1 MGHRFIRKARFLSLC
16 SLALMLAVP
25 PPALSQDGTIMGVVE
40 GGRTLR
46 PISGAVVEI
55 VGTDRGALTDA
66 NGRFLFVGLP
76 GTQVTLRISML
87 GYRTIEETVRV
98 GDVDLRFQMT
108 EVAIELDQLIVTG
121 TPGGTQRRS
130 IGNVVTQVRAAEAV
144 EMAHVPNIQ
153 SLLNARAPNVVITP
167 ATGMVGSGAQ
177 IRVRGY
183 NSISLSNAPLLYVD
197 GVRADNAQSTGPTV
211 QAFGYSVVSRIN
223 DFNPDDIESIEI
235 IKGPAAATLYGTE
248 ASNGVIHIITKRGRE
263 GSAAWNMTVRQG
275 ANWFQNSVGRT
286 PTNYWRNPAT
296 NQVES
301 LNMARSEK
309 ERGTPLYRTGH
320 LQNYSLSLSGGSAE
334 VRYYVAGDWDSEEGV
349 QWDNRL
355 RRGSTRANLNFIPS
369 PTLDIAGSMGYSSG
383 RSYLSPEA
391 GGGGVS
397 WASYYSTPARNQ
409 GDIFPDPR
417 GARSWAP
424 EVYYER
430 TVYQDVNRFT
440 GSLQVNHRPIGWFH
454 QRLTIGVDDVRE
466 TNVSLFDKTPL
477 YLLWSP
483 TVRGSKSVGRRDI
496 RNQTIDYAGTF
507 QFALNPTVSSQSS
520 LGFQYYN
527 RSGEFVTATGSD
539 FAVPGLKVINAAAET
554 FGYETYS
561 EAVTVGVY
569 AQQQFGWND
578 RLFVTAAIRADDHSA
593 FGEEF
598 DLVYYPKASVAW
610 VVSEEPFFDIPWV
623 STLRFRTAYGHA
635 GQQPGA
641 FDALRTYSPIP
652 GPGDVSTVT
661 PSSVGN
667 PNLGPER
674 SSEIEVGFEAG
685 FLDDRIGVDFGYYN
699 QKTRDAILL
708 RPTAPSTGFPG
719 SRFVNI
725 GELKNTG
732 FELMLEGTPVSSPRF
747 RWDATFSLARNDSE
761 VVRLTDDEDEIWV
774 SAFYGVK
781 HQVGYPL
788 GAWFH
793 RKVVSVE
800 FDANG
805 RFIRDSMMCDDGQG
819 GTTPC
824 YSGSSAVAPQV
835 YLGRSDPRHEG
846 TFSSTFT
853 LGERFRLYGLM
864 DFKTGFMKWDH
875 NTRIRCAL
883 FNICLEN
890 VQPLD
895 YVDSHPT
902 RLASYQAGP
911 AMGAEYTR
919 DAKFLRLRELS
930 VSYIVPSRYLERI
943 GAQRATVNLA
953 ARNIHYWSPWTGMD
967 PEAQFSG
974 ARGGYGPVEQN
985 HLPQLT
991 SIVTTI
997 NLNF

>member
-1 MGHRFIRKARFLSLC
+1 
-16 SLALMLAVP
+16 
-25 PPALSQDGTIMGVVE
+25 
-40 GGRTLR
+40 
-46 PISGAVVEI
+46 VVEI
-55 VGTDRGALTDA
+55 VGTDRGALTDG
-66 NGRFLFVGLP
+66 NGRFLFVNVP
-76 GTQVTLRISML
+76 GTQVTVRITMM
-87 GYRTIEETVRV
+87 GYRTLEETVRV
-98 GDVDLRFQMT
+98 GDVNLRFQLA
-108 EVAIELDQLIVTG
+108 EVAIEMDQIVVTG

-144 EMAHVPNIQ
+144 ELTHVPNIQ

-263 GSAAWNMTVRQG
+263 GGAAWNMTVRQG
-275 ANWFQNSVGRT
+275 ANWFQNSIGRT
-286 PTNYWRNPAT
+286 PTNHWRNPAT

-349 QWDNRL
+349 QWDNEL
-355 RRGSTRANLNFIPS
+355 RRGSARANLNFIPS

-383 RSYLSPEA
+383 RTHLSPEA

-397 WASYYSTPARNQ
+397 WATYYSTPARNQ

-417 GARSWAP
+417 GARSWSP

-430 TVYQDVNRFT
+430 TTYQDVNRFT
-440 GSLQVNHRPIGWFH
+440 GSLQINHRPVDWFH
-454 QRLTIGVDDVRE
+454 QRLTVGLDDVRE

-483 TVRGSKSVGRRDI
+483 TARGSKSVGRRDI
-496 RNQTIDYAGTF
+496 RNQTLDYAGTF
-507 QFALNPTVSSQSS
+507 QFALNSAISSNTSI
-520 LGFQYYN
+520 GAQYYN
-527 RSGEFVTATGSD
+527 RSGEFVTAEGSD
-539 FAVPGLKVINAAAET
+539 FAVPGLKVVNAAAET

-578 RLFVTAAIRADDHSA
+578 RLFVTAALRADDHSA

-598 DLVYYPKASVAW
+598 DMVYYPKVSGAW
-610 VVSEEPFFDIPWV
+610 VVSEESFFDIPWV
-623 STLRFRTAYGHA
+623 SALRLRTAYGQA

-641 FDALRTYSPIP
+641 FDALRTYAPIA
-652 GPGDVSTVT
+652 GPNDVSTVT

-667 PNLGPER
+667 ANLGPER
-674 SSEIEVGFEAG
+674 SSEIEVGFEVG
-685 FLDDRIGVDFGYYN
+685 FLDDRVGLDVGYYN
-699 QKTRDAILL
+699 QKTKDAILL

-732 FELMLEGTPVSSPRF
+732 FELVLQSTPVSMPRF

-761 VVRLTDDEDEIWV
+761 VVSLTEDEDEIWV
-774 SAFYGVK
+774 SAYYGVK

-805 RFIRDSMMCDDGQG
+805 RYIRSSMMCDDGQG
-819 GTTPC
+819 GTTAC
-824 YSGSSAVAPQV
+824 YSGSVAVAPQV

-864 DFKTGFMKWDH
+864 DFKTGYKKWDH
-875 NTRIRCAL
+875 NTRIRCSL
-883 FNICLEN
+883 FNTCLEN

-895 YVDSHPT
+895 YVDSNPT
-902 RLASYQAGP
+902 RLASYQDGP
-911 AMGAEYTR
+911 NMGAELIR
-919 DAKFLRLRELS
+919 DANFLRLRELS

-991 SIVTTI
+991 SFVTTI